1 MPRRVGPRATVDL
14 MPAKPLSPEKI
25 IEQLAALPDDAAR
38 GKYLTRHRRQLTLEL
53 VAQLDD
59 TVSGLLRKDLAQAQA
74 LADAAMAI
82 ARKLKD
88 KEAAAHAHRAK
99 ANTLWFAGE
108 NQKAADL
115 HTQAVQLFAEAG
127 NSNQEARTLSVSIQP
142 LILLGDYDRALAA
155 ADRAREIFTAAGDD
169 LRLARLDINVGNI
182 FHRQDRFREA
192 LECYQRTLKQLMPD
206 KDVEGIIAALHNI
219 AVCLITLNEYREA
232 LSAYEQARQFCLAQ
246 NLPRAV
252 VQADYNIAY
261 LYYFRGEYGRA
272 IEMLR
277 AVREDSERV
286 GDHYHTALCLLDLS
300 EIYLELNMSQEA
312 RDMAQEA
319 SARFEKLGMG
329 YEGAKALCNTAIAH
343 SQENKGFRAL
353 DLFAKARELFV
364 KEKNQVWPALI
375 DLYRGWVLYQ
385 EGRLFEARR
394 YGLAALEF
402 FQTSPLPGR
411 ALLCRL
417 LMVRLSLKAGDAPAA
432 REECHA
438 ALAGLTGREAPILV
452 YQAHLVM
459 GEIEESRG
467 DINAAEHHYL
477 VAKHLLETLRGRVH
491 GEELKISFMKNRAEA
506 YENLINLCLARGTT
520 TDAQKQAWSYME
532 QAKSRS
538 LLDSVSRQ
546 VSPAQVEDMS
556 KSHLVQQIRGLRE
569 QLNWYYR
576 RIEAEQLGQEPAS
589 EKRLME
595 LRDRAEQSEKEFLR
609 VLRELPAADAE
620 AAGIPPTEPEPLE
633 ALREILGPDV
643 TLVEYFRVRDRI
655 LAAILTHQGLEVQPV
670 TLAPRVAQS
679 LRMLRF
685 QLSKFRLG
693 PEYVGQF
700 QAPLLEATRAHLKE
714 LYDELILPIRPR
726 LAGQHLVLAPHE
738 SLHYVPFHALYDGS
752 QYLLDSFTISYAPS
766 ASIYAKCHRKQ
777 VDPGTGAL
785 ILGVPS
791 AQTPSIYEELQS
803 VAMILPKAELFVGP
817 DASKKVLSEKGAN
830 CRSIHI
836 ATHGFFR
843 PDNPMF
849 SGVRLG
855 DTFLTLYDLYSLHLP
870 VDLITLSGCSTGLN
884 VVAAGDELMGLVRG
898 LLTAGARTL
907 LLTLWDVN
915 DSSTAQFMKA
925 FYGKGADLP
934 SRAAALREAMW
945 ELRERYPHPYYWAPF
960 VLVGKVFAG

>member
-1 MPRRVGPRATVDL
+1 MPT
-14 MPAKPLSPEKI
+14 KPTSPEKI
-25 IEQLAALPDDAAR
+25 IDQLGAITDDAAR
-38 GKYLTRHRRQLTLEL
+38 GKYLTRHRRQLTPAL

-59 TVSGLLRKDLAQAQA
+59 GVGVWLRKDLAKAQVLAEAA
-74 LADAAMAI
+74 LAI
-82 ARKLKD
+82 AKELKD
-88 KEAAAHAHRAK
+88 KEASAHAARAK
-99 ANTLWFAGE
+99 ANTLWFGGQNA
-108 NQKAADL
+108 QAAEL
-115 HTQAVQLFAEAG
+115 HAQAVQLFAEAG

-142 LILLGDYDRALAA
+142 LILLGEYDRALAA
-155 ADRAREIFTAAGDD
+155 AERARAIFTTAGDD

-192 LECYQRTLKQLMPD
+192 LECYQRTLKQLLPD
-206 KDVEGIIAALHNI
+206 KDAEGIIAALHNI
-219 AVCLITLNEYREA
+219 AVCLISLNEYQEA
-232 LSAYEQARQFCLAQ
+232 LSAYEQARQFCLQQ

-277 AVREDSERV
+277 AVRQESARV
-286 GDHYHTALCLLDLS
+286 GDNYHTALCHLDLA

-312 RDMAQEA
+312 REMAQEA
-319 SARFEKLGMG
+319 VTRFEQLGMG
-329 YEGAKALCNTAIAH
+329 YEAAKALCFVAIAY

-353 DLFAKARELFV
+353 DLFAQARERFV

-394 YGLAALEF
+394 FGLAALEF
-402 FQTSPLPGR
+402 FGASPLPGR

-417 LMVRLSLKAGDAPAA
+417 LMVRLSLKGGDAAAA
-432 REECHA
+432 REQCQA

-459 GEIEESRG
+459 GEIEEGRG
-467 DINAAEHHYL
+467 DRSAAEHHYL

-491 GEELKISFMKNRAEA
+491 GEELKISFMKNRLEA
-506 YENLINLCLARGTT
+506 YENLINLCLARGATV
-520 TDAQKQAWSYME
+520 DAQKQAWSYME

-546 VSPAQVEDMS
+546 VSPAQIEDMS

-569 QLNWYYR
+569 QLNWYYH
-576 RIEAEQLGQEPAS
+576 RIEAEQLGQAPAS

-595 LRDRAEQSEKEFLR
+595 LRDRAEESEKEFLR

-620 AAGIPPTEPEPLE
+620 AAGIPPTEPEPLD
-633 ALREILGPDV
+633 ALREILGPEV
-643 TLVEYFRVRDRI
+643 TLVEFFRVRDRI
-655 LAAILTHQGLEVQPV
+655 LAAILTQQGLEVLPV
-670 TLAPRVAQS
+670 TLSPRVAQS

-685 QLSKFRLG
+685 QLAKFRLG
-693 PEYVGQF
+693 AEYVSQF
-700 QAPLLEATRAHLKE
+700 QAPLLEATQAHLKE

-726 LAGQHLVLAPHE
+726 LAGTHLVLAPHE
-738 SLHYVPFHALYDGS
+738 LLHYVPFHALYDGS
-752 QYLLDSFTISYAPS
+752 GYLLDSFTVSYAPS
-766 ASIYAKCHRKQ
+766 ASIYARCHRKQ
-777 VDPGTGAL
+777 VNPGTGAL

-803 VAMILPKAELFVGP
+803 VAMILPKAELFVGR
-817 DASKKVLSEKGAN
+817 DASKKVLTEKGPN

-870 VDLITLSGCSTGLN
+870 VDMITLSGCSTGLN

-915 DSSTAQFMKA
+915 DNSTAQFMKA
-925 FYGKGADLP
+925 FYGKSAGSP
-934 SRAAALREAMW
+934 NRAAALREAMR

-960 VLVGKVFAG
+960 VLIGKAFTS